1 MFMIAFTY
9 THSYIGERTAMNIG
23 LLVELVPLHNVDS
36 MFKIIKDYSNYEIYS
51 INQDKFK
58 IAFEYYMMVVMKV
71 VEYKSEYDM
80 N

>member
-1 MFMIAFTY
+1 
-9 THSYIGERTAMNIG
+9 MNIG

-36 MFKIIKDYSNYEIYS
+36 IFKIIKDYSNYEIYS

-58 IAFEYYMMVVMKV
+58 IVFEYYMMVVMEV
-71 VEYKSEYDM
+71 VEYKSEYDI